1 MWSEFFTIDVS
12 LCYKNVFN
20 NMNNWILKIFKKIFF
35 LLVYYYISVYI
46 FHLYYIIIYLNI
58 IDNLIFKD
66 NKFKKKLRKKII

>member
-12 LCYKNVFN
+12 LCYENVFN

>member
-20 NMNNWILKIFKKIFF
+20 NMNNWILKIFKKFFF